1 MAETY
6 VEVTRDG
13 GRPKEAI
20 EKSIQHHVEII
31 QYVCDDFWDAMS
43 LAKELEGDITYRIR
57 LYSKCIAKTTENYKN
72 WLKEEYSRK
81 LQSALRSAFVT
92 SDQES

>member
-1 MAETY
+1 MAEAY
-6 VEVTRDG
+6 VQVTREG

-20 EKSIQHHVEII
+20 ERSINHHVEII
-31 QYVCDDFWDAMS
+31 RYVCDDLWDAFD

-72 WLKEEYSRK
+72 WLKEEYARK
-81 LQSALRSAFVT
+81 LQSALRKAYVT
-92 SDQES
+92 DDQEA

>member
-1 MAETY
+1 MTKAMGMVMPKNMVMAN
-6 VEVTRDG
+6 
-13 GRPKEAI
+13 
-20 EKSIQHHVEII
+20 
-31 QYVCDDFWDAMS
+31 AMS
-43 LAKELEGDITYRIR
+43 LAKELEGDITDRIR